1 MNVRVRCFPPVADP
15 VTARVLILGSMPG
28 VASLAAQR
36 YYAHPRNQF
45 WPIMGALF
53 GAGPDLPY
61 AQRLHA
67 LTDAGVALWDVLAS
81 CERDGS
87 LDAAID
93 ARSAQANDFVTF
105 LATHPGIV
113 RIAFNGGTAEKHFR
127 RDVMPHLRPL
137 RPLDL
142 LRLPSTSPA
151 HAGMDAAEKL
161 ARWRAALQPPP
172 AHKVEAPLSIFTVQ
186 P

>member
-1 MNVRVRCFPPVADP
+1 MNERVRCFPPVADP
-15 VTARVLILGSMPG
+15 DTARILILGSMPG

-61 AQRLHA
+61 AERLRV
-67 LTDAGVALWDVLAS
+67 LTGAGVALWDVLES
-81 CERDGS
+81 CERTGS

-93 ARSAQANDFVTF
+93 VRSAQANDFAAF
-105 LATHPGIV
+105 FNAHPGIARV
-113 RIAFNGGTAEKHFR
+113 VFNGGTAEKHFR
-127 RDVMPHLRPL
+127 RDVMPHVRT
-137 RPLDL
+137 LDL

-151 HAGMDAAEKL
+151 HAGMAAHEKL
-161 ARWRAALQPPP
+161 ALWRAALQPFC
-172 AHKVEAPLSIFTVQ
+172 AHAVDR
-186 P
+186 